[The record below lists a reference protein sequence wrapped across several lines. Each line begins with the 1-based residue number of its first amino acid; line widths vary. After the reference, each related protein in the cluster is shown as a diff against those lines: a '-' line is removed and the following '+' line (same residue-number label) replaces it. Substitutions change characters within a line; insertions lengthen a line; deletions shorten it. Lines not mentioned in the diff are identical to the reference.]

1 MTYSKNI
8 ARSLLKEPKIYFFDN
23 GLVNGDEGAKLE
35 NAVAVC
41 LLKHVYAKNDYLA
54 EPYALHY
61 LRTKDKLEVDDV
73 VRLMEL
79 KEEYFKIVGIYRE
92 EGKQSICTYPI
103 ELNEDEMNLYIISN
117 AVRFEIILSV
127 AQMVGSVFYLTQ
139 NSLSIWRR

>member
-1 MTYSKNI
+1 MENQEELFDYNNEEAAKTVLQNISKE
-8 ARSLLKEPKIYFFDN
+8 L
-23 GLVNGDEGAKLE
+23 
-35 NAVAVC
+35 
-41 LLKHVYAKNDYLA
+41 
-54 EPYALHY
+54 
-61 LRTKDKLEVDDV
+61 KDKLEVDDV